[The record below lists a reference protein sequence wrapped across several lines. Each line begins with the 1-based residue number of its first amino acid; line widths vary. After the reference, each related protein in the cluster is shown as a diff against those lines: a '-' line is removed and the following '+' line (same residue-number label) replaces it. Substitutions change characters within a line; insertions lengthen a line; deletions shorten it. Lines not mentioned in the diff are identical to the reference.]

1 MLVTYRLNPAF
12 AVTNLSSSST
22 SGWRKNQNKQSSEW
36 NNTGRSAT
44 AKGILCFSQFT
55 DNKCFTCWEA
65 LPPQIL
71 LTFTQGLVS
80 EPRKDRSALVNLMP
94 EPCQMFPK
102 RAQHSRGENC
112 QDCKSMPWAVS
123 TYFTMV
129 PLKELQEAGLC
140 ASGAFYT
147 PKAQVIPSPLQV
159 LQVHAQVL
167 NPQAAAF
174 PHSGELCRSENN
186 QERNMTHWRSA
197 Q

>member
-22 SGWRKNQNKQSSEW
+22 SGWRKKQNKQSSEC
-36 NNTGRSAT
+36 NNSGRSAT
-44 AKGILCFSQFT
+44 AKRILCFSQLT
-55 DNKCFTCWEA
+55 VNKCFTCWEA
-65 LPPQIL
+65 PPPKFCSL
-71 LTFTQGLVS
+71 SHRALSVV
-80 EPRKDRSALVNLMP
+80 PRGIAMPLWIWCQNL
-94 EPCQMFPK
+94 
-102 RAQHSRGENC
+102 HSPPNRTAFQRGELQRLQVYALGC
-112 QDCKSMPWAVS
+112 L

-129 PLKELQEAGLC
+129 SLKELQEAGLS

-186 QERNMTHWRSA
+186 QKHDVAHWQFA